1 MRRVLPKYFTATQLA
16 RSGERLEGSV
26 ALADLPRLAAVAGIA
41 GRESGTASSMPVRLA
56 LQADFDD
63 EGVVRF
69 RGTFSV
75 NLLLQCQ
82 RCLDELLVA
91 LHAELRVA
99 VVSSEAQEALLPV
112 GEEGLLVPDG
122 KVDLHQMLEEEV
134 LLALPAAPVHEF
146 TECAQPV
153 FAVTPGDSQHASL
166 GEDTSVGG
174 QTYRRTLAVLG
185 EMLKSQ
191 S

>member
-134 LLALPAAPVHEF
+134 LLALPAAPVLLCL
-146 TECAQPV
+146 TS
-153 FAVTPGDSQHASL
+153 TPIEQLFEQYVLFIH
-166 GEDTSVGG
+166 SVSPPLWMEPRFGPSHWVC
-174 QTYRRTLAVLG
+174 L
-185 EMLKSQ
+185 Q
-191 S
+191 SAL